1 MCNICLN
8 SIRRQVKDQRNNSFT
23 NTRLSRAIHIGFD
36 IIAYMNP
43 PADLLP
49 LISSTIEKIKAKK
62 KEMDA
67 ITSEMRLLL
76 QKKPGEF

>member
-1 MCNICLN
+1 
-8 SIRRQVKDQRNNSFT
+8 
-23 NTRLSRAIHIGFD
+23 
-36 IIAYMNP
+36 MNP
-43 PADLLP
+43 PANLLP

-76 QKKPGEF
+76 EKKAGEFFVLCVSESGCVYQRNGMIAHKRCF

>member
-1 MCNICLN
+1 
-8 SIRRQVKDQRNNSFT
+8 
-23 NTRLSRAIHIGFD
+23 
-36 IIAYMNP
+36 MNP

-76 QKKPGEF
+76 EKKAGEF